1 MKTPEE
7 IKKGLGL
14 CSKAHSN
21 ICGKCPYNCD
31 SSRCIRYMVKD
42 ALAYIQQLE
51 GHIGDLTNMAPRW
64 ISVKEREPEHNG
76 LYYCHT
82 DMWGD
87 IMCRCIDKSWLDNKA
102 TFANFPR
109 RPTHWL
115 EIPKIPKPP
124 KEDKN
129 VT

>member
-1 MKTPEE
+1 MKTPDE
-7 IKKGLGL
+7 IKKGLACCVTDG
-14 CSKAHSN
+14 CDR
-21 ICGKCPYNCD
+21 CPYEECNRVFVD
-31 SSRCIRYMVKD
+31 AMVECTLD
-42 ALAYIQQLE
+42 ALKYIQRLE
-51 GHIGDLTNMAPRW
+51 KHIGDITNMVPRW
-64 ISVKEREPEHNG
+64 VSVKEREPEHNG

-87 IMCRCIDKSWLDNKA
+87 IMCRYIDKSWLDNKA

-124 KEDKN
+124 KED
-129 VT
+129 T